1 MFIRNWYRRAFN
13 CIEEIQRRDEMVERN
28 VKLKRE
34 QKFFYIWRK
43 EFLKRNM
50 EKFGRGE
57 ANRIIRI
64 VLDTR
69 IALDARI
76 AMCKW
81 RDYVERC

>member
-1 MFIRNWYRRAFN
+1 
-13 CIEEIQRRDEMVERN
+13 
-28 VKLKRE
+28 
-34 QKFFYIWRK
+34 
-43 EFLKRNM
+43 M

-64 VLDTR
+64 VLDKR